1 MFYQFYHR
9 EDTKKMSEG
18 KRQTNDDF
26 NETSCEEFYG
36 QTTTFALGF
45 LLAQILFFGALVAA
59 CCGGFGGFGGSGS
72 DAPAADAGLP
82 LYTLGGK
89 FG

>member
-1 MFYQFYHR
+1 M
-9 EDTKKMSEG
+9 
-18 KRQTNDDF
+18 
-26 NETSCEEFYG
+26 
-36 QTTTFALGF
+36 
-45 LLAQILFFGALVAA
+45 AA
-59 CCGGFGGFGGSGS
+59 CCGGFGGSGS

>member
-1 MFYQFYHR
+1 M
-9 EDTKKMSEG
+9 
-18 KRQTNDDF
+18 
-26 NETSCEEFYG
+26 
-36 QTTTFALGF
+36 
-45 LLAQILFFGALVAA
+45 AA
-59 CCGGFGGFGGSGS
+59 CCGAFGGSGS